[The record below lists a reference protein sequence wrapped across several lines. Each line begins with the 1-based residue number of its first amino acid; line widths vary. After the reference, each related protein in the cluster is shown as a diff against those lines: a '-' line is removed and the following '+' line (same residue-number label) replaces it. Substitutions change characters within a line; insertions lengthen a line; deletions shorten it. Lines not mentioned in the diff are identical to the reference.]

1 MVTTD
6 PIFSERARAIL
17 MRWKQQTCTRSQAL
31 LNQWQEIIERK
42 QWEIA
47 VEDSERGRQLRQAS
61 PLACLLPHAVR
72 FSIIRKVRALKEAA
86 SCEGFPFEE
95 MFGYYAQGVDSS
107 TCILPDGWRDRLVRL
122 QSQNTDGKIGYC
134 LDVTDLFLAKCA
146 ANREKDRIFNRA
158 LLQHGIVHADTAKSR
173 IPLMPLDAAGKQRI
187 LDIMQRLENSLDKP

>member
-86 SCEGFPFEE
+86 SCTNPI
-95 MFGYYAQGVDSS
+95 Y
-107 TCILPDGWRDRLVRL
+107 
-122 QSQNTDGKIGYC
+122 
-134 LDVTDLFLAKCA
+134 
-146 ANREKDRIFNRA
+146 RA
-158 LLQHGIVHADTAKSR
+158 LLQNGIVHADTAKSR

-187 LDIMQRLENSLDKP
+187 LEIMQRLENSLDKP